1 MHNKLI
7 QIPILIV
14 FCILACCA
22 PCFCQKMELALS
34 KPINGINL
42 TSVDSQGNIFISK
55 KDGEI
60 IKINQRGELLLNYS
74 PSKTGNV
81 KQIDV
86 WSPFKIATYYD
97 SFQEMVVLNRFLSET
112 VRYNFDDFNLGFV
125 SNASLNF
132 QQNLWVID
140 ESDFSLKLLDMMNGD
155 ILVNQPFFTF
165 LNVDDHDIT
174 FIKEYQNQ
182 LYVVDVEFGILIFDN
197 LGNLIN
203 QLEIKGIQSL
213 GFEKDTY
220 YYHNKNSLL
229 VRGIYS
235 SDELI
240 INLPKSNYQDVKK
253 FENYFYCSSPNQLDI
268 YRYLREE

>member
-1 MHNKLI
+1 M
-7 QIPILIV
+7 
-14 FCILACCA
+14 
-22 PCFCQKMELALS
+22 
-34 KPINGINL
+34 
-42 TSVDSQGNIFISK
+42 
-55 KDGEI
+55 
-60 IKINQRGELLLNYS
+60 Y
-74 PSKTGNV
+74 
-81 KQIDV
+81 
-86 WSPFKIATYYD
+86 
-97 SFQEMVVLNRFLSET
+97 
-112 VRYNFDDFNLGFV
+112 
-125 SNASLNF
+125 
-132 QQNLWVID
+132 
-140 ESDFSLKLLDMMNGD
+140 
-155 ILVNQPFFTF
+155 
-165 LNVDDHDIT
+165 
-174 FIKEYQNQ
+174 
-182 LYVVDVEFGILIFDN
+182 VEFGILIFDN